1 MFLILANMC
10 SRLQVY
16 SPLVHLMLYQISKV
30 CLALMYIQ
38 QKHMVYGEFHRH
50 YYLVLDQIS
59 SDNAY
64 SALLLHEVWNVD
76 HKMVIQGITLCYNIL
91 SHLGV
96 QQQHYHEHD
105 TVCLSILFSWFFLCF
120 PWSMNPLF
128 RCSFVRCC
136 WNYLAKLTSYF
147 CLPVCICI
155 W

>member
-1 MFLILANMC
+1 MC
-10 SRLQVY
+10 SWLQVY
-16 SPLVHLMLYQISKV
+16 SALVYLMVYQISKV

-64 SALLLHEVWNVD
+64 STPLRHMVWNVD

-105 TVCLSILFSWFFLCF
+105 TVCLSIFF
-120 PWSMNPLF
+120 PWIFLYFPLSITPF
-128 RCSFVRCC
+128 LLCSFVRCC
-136 WNYLAKLTSYF
+136 WNSLTKLTSLFYF
-147 CLPVCICI
+147 PVCICI
-155 W
+155 WE